1 MNLIILLAIVVI
13 FLILLSIILAFF
25 KVFDDMSNEM
35 QELKNKVDVLNK
47 INKL

>member
-13 FLILLSIILAFF
+13 FLILLSVILAFF

-35 QELKNKVDVLNK
+35 QELKNRVDVIEK